1 MVELISERITSIR
14 SNLPE
19 SVRLIAV
26 TKQVSVDTIRTAYAA
41 GIRDFGENRVQEAE
55 AKQAQLQDL
64 PDITWHL
71 IGHLQNNKVVKA
83 LKQFQWIHS
92 VDSLKLAKRLNAL
105 AEELSY
111 SPNICL
117 QVKILPDPNK
127 YGWSVTDLIS
137 DLAELNECQ
146 NLKIKGLMTIPP
158 QGLDDLQ
165 TLSVFKN
172 TQKLAQEI
180 NQRNFS
186 NLKTQEL
193 SMGMSEDYNLAI
205 SSGATIVR
213 LGRVLFGDRKN
224 KETNTLSKTT

>member
-1 MVELISERITSIR
+1 
-14 SNLPE
+14 
-19 SVRLIAV
+19 
-26 TKQVSVDTIRTAYAA
+26 
-41 GIRDFGENRVQEAE
+41 
-55 AKQAQLQDL
+55 
-64 PDITWHL
+64 
-71 IGHLQNNKVVKA
+71 
-83 LKQFQWIHS
+83 
-92 VDSLKLAKRLNAL
+92 
-105 AEELSY
+105 
-111 SPNICL
+111 
-117 QVKILPDPNK
+117 
-127 YGWSVTDLIS
+127 
-137 DLAELNECQ
+137 
-146 NLKIKGLMTIPP
+146 MTIPP

-205 SSGATIVR
+205 SAGATIVR

>member
-1 MVELISERITSIR
+1 MVESIAERITNIR

-64 PDITWHL
+64 PNITWHL
-71 IGHLQNNKVVKA
+71 IGHLQTNKAVKA

-92 VDSLKLAKRLNAL
+92 VDSLKLARPLNAL
-105 AEELSY
+105 SEEFSC

-117 QVKILPDPNK
+117 QVKILPDPHK
-127 YGWSVTDLIS
+127 YGWSMAELMS
-137 DLAELNECQ
+137 DLAELNQCQ

-158 QGLDDLQ
+158 
-165 TLSVFKN
+165 LS
-172 TQKLAQEI
+172 LI
-180 NQRNFS
+180 H
-186 NLKTQEL
+186 
-193 SMGMSEDYNLAI
+193 I
-205 SSGATIVR
+205 
-213 LGRVLFGDRKN
+213 
-224 KETNTLSKTT
+224 

>member
-1 MVELISERITSIR
+1 MVESIAERINSIR
-14 SNLPE
+14 FKLPE

-26 TKQVSVDTIRTAYAA
+26 TKQVSADTIRTAYAA
-41 GIRDFGENRVQEAE
+41 GIRDFGENRIQEAE

-71 IGHLQNNKVVKA
+71 IGHLQSNKAIKA

-92 VDSLKLAKRLNAL
+92 VDSLKLAKRLDDL
-105 AEELSY
+105 AKEFSY

-127 YGWSVTDLIS
+127 YGWSIPELMS
-137 DLAELNECQ
+137 DLTELNKCQ
-146 NLKIKGLMTIPP
+146 NLNIIGLMTIPP

-165 TLSVFKN
+165 TLSVFEK
-172 TQKLAQEI
+172 TQELAQEI
-180 NQRNFS
+180 GKKKLS
-186 NLKTQEL
+186 NLKIQEL

-205 SSGATIVR
+205 SVGATMVR
-213 LGRVLFGDRKN
+213 LGRTLFGERRIK
-224 KETNTLSKTT
+224 